1 MFGTGV
7 ITFQKRSGKFL
18 SDLEARY
25 PQYGKINI
33 KILIEKHVRM
43 FLTSDDFFFSNH
55 MSNILYMCF
64 E

>member
-33 KILIEKHVRM
+33 KMLIEKHVRM
-43 FLTSDDFFFSNH
+43 FLTSDDFFFKSYVKYFVH
-55 MSNILYMCF
+55 VF
-64 E
+64 